1 MEKKLHYMSGPKIL
15 PDEKS
20 IKSVYKACQNAEK
33 LLEEKLGIDVCWV
46 SFTMKGDRLVVK
58 SGSIFH
64 YKGGR

>member
-20 IKSVYKACQNAEK
+20 IKSVFKACQNAEK

-46 SFTMKGDRLVVK
+46 SFTMKGDR
-58 SGSIFH
+58 
-64 YKGGR
+64 